1 LCSESQQKAVLFV
14 GLIIFDEK
22 LNVMKQRNWF
32 SALAI
37 VMVTALSACG
47 PSGETIK
54 GIYTYGDQVN
64 MLEDCTTGNMY
75 VISDQE
81 LEEKYISFNFE
92 DPYVPVYVELKGT
105 IREPKEDE
113 AHEMSY
119 IEVKEIITVNEDT
132 SLCGQ

>member
-1 LCSESQQKAVLFV
+1 
-14 GLIIFDEK
+14 
-22 LNVMKQRNWF
+22 MKQRNWF

-92 DPYVPVYVELKGT
+92 DTYVQVYVEMKVN
-105 IREPKEDE
+105 IREPKEVE
-113 AHEMSY
+113 SQVMSY
-119 IEVKEIITVNEDT
+119 IEVKEIITVYEDT
-132 SLCGQ
+132 ILS